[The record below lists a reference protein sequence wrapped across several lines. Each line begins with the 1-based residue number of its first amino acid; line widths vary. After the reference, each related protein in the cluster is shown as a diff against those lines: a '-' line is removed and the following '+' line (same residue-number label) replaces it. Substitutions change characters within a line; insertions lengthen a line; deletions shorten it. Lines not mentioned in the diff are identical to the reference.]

1 MTYRDA
7 VGTAAA
13 IIAGLCL
20 FACGPL
26 TAQDVGNRVR
36 VTIGGDILTGD
47 IVETSD
53 AGFTLGLPEEE
64 LREVSNMEVDMLEV
78 RTCCV
83 DYAWVV
89 PTLGGILVGGL
100 VAAYAGD
107 DIVCRKTTILWFSDD
122 SCEIE
127 GNTFWWGV
135 LGGGGAGYLLA
146 RMLFREEWETIPI
159 PGRSGATLSPLVDI
173 EPDRNGNAGMILG
186 LRIRF

>member
-1 MTYRDA
+1 MTYKDA
-7 VGTAAA
+7 IGPAPA

-20 FACGPL
+20 LVCGSL

-36 VTIGGDILTGD
+36 VNIGGDILTGD

-53 AGFTLGLPEEE
+53 TGFTLALSEEE

-83 DYAWVV
+83 DYAWAF

-100 VAAYAGD
+100 GTAYASD
-107 DIVCRKTTILWFSDD
+107 DVVCTETTFLWFSDD
-122 SCEIE
+122 SCEIK

-135 LGGGGAGYLLA
+135 LGGGAAGFVLG
-146 RMLFREEWETIPI
+146 RMFLREKWETIPI
-159 PGRSGATLSPLVDI
+159 PGRSGGTLSPLVDFR
-173 EPDRNGNAGMILG
+173 PGLNGNVAMVLG
-186 LRIRF
+186 ARFRF

>member
-1 MTYRDA
+1 MTCRDT

-20 FACGPL
+20 FACGSL

-36 VTIGGDILTGD
+36 VNIGGDILTGD

-53 AGFTLGLPEEE
+53 TGFTLALSEEE
-64 LREVSNMEVDMLEV
+64 LRDVSNMEVDVLEV

-83 DYAWVV
+83 DYAWAF

-107 DIVCRKTTILWFSDD
+107 DVVCTETTFLWFSDD
-122 SCEIE
+122 SCEIK

-135 LGGGGAGYLLA
+135 LGGGAAGFVLG
-146 RMLFREEWETIPI
+146 RMFLQEEWETIPI
-159 PGRSGATLSPLVDI
+159 PGRSGAVLSPLVNI
-173 EPDRNGNAGMILG
+173 GPDRNGNAGMILG
-186 LRIRF
+186 LRVRF